1 MRKLILLFV
10 SILLLTPLFVSIA
23 ASNPM
28 NFKLYKLET
37 NPNDKVLLIMSGI
50 QGDEPGGFNA
60 TSIFIKNYKIKSGN
74 VWVIPNLNQYSIIK
88 NNRGIYGDMNR
99 KFAALNRN
107 DPEYELIQ
115 EIKKIIL
122 DERVATILHL
132 HDGSGFYREKYISNL
147 LNQNRWGNCS
157 IIDQD
162 SLFED
167 KDLNNKIS
175 EVVNYIN
182 RNLLK
187 ELHRYRVKNTNTAL
201 GDKEQEKSLTY
212 FATLNK
218 KMAFANEASKNLSLN
233 ERVYYHLLAIE
244 GMLNNLG
251 IKFER
256 NFEFNLKTIDK
267 LINDENMDIS
277 INEIIKL
284 PLFNLKNK
292 LDFFP
297 IDKNNLSF
305 ESNTPIIS
313 LSKEKQKY
321 KIKNGNKNIT
331 YLNPFFI
338 EFDEELQS
346 VKLNI
351 DNEEIEAKIGSIVNV
366 KDSFKILSLPQAYR
380 VNVIGYFRKN
390 IINEAEINIQR
401 KDLMNQF
408 SIDKNS
414 NKFRIEFYKKE
425 GGKEKFAGMI
435 ILDFQS

>member
-1 MRKLILLFV
+1 
-10 SILLLTPLFVSIA
+10 
-23 ASNPM
+23 
-28 NFKLYKLET
+28 
-37 NPNDKVLLIMSGI
+37 
-50 QGDEPGGFNA
+50 
-60 TSIFIKNYKIKSGN
+60 
-74 VWVIPNLNQYSIIK
+74 
-88 NNRGIYGDMNR
+88 MNR
-99 KFAALNRN
+99 KFAALSKN
-107 DPEYELIQ
+107 DPEYRIIQ

-122 DERVATILHL
+122 DSRVEAILHL
-132 HDGSGFYREKYISNL
+132 HDGSGFYREKYINNL

-162 SLFED
+162 TLFED

-175 EVVNYIN
+175 YVVDYIN
-182 RNLLK
+182 SNLLK

-218 KMAFANEASKNLSLN
+218 KMAFANEASKSLSLN

-244 GMLNNLG
+244 GMLDNLG

-277 INEIIKL
+277 INGIIKL

-297 IDKNNLSF
+297 LDKNNLSF

-321 KIKNGNKNIT
+321 KIKNGNKNIA

-338 EFDEELQS
+338 EFDNGLENAKLNVDGEEL
-346 VKLNI
+346 
-351 DNEEIEAKIGSIVNV
+351 EAKIGDIIKVKNV
-366 KDSFKILSLPQAYR
+366 FKIINLDENYR
-380 VNVIGYFRKN
+380 VNVIGYTKKN
-390 IINEAEINIQR
+390 TINEAEINIEK
-401 KDLMNQF
+401 KDLINKF
-408 SIDKNS
+408 SIDKNG
-414 NKFRIEFYKKE
+414 NKFRIEFYKKANSE
-425 GGKEKFAGMI
+425 EKEKFSGMI
-435 ILDFQS
+435 IVDFSN

>member
-1 MRKLILLFV
+1 MRKILV
-10 SILLLTPLFVSIA
+10 SILLPLFVSIA

-28 NFKLYKLET
+28 NFNLYKLES
-37 NPNDKVLLIMSGI
+37 NSSKPVLLIMSGI

-99 KFAALNRN
+99 KFAALNES

-122 DERVATILHL
+122 DSKVEAILHL
-132 HDGSGFYREKYISNL
+132 HDGSGFYREKYINHL

-175 EVVNYIN
+175 YVVDYIN
-182 RNLLK
+182 SNLLK

-277 INEIIKL
+277 INGIIKL
-284 PLFNLKNK
+284 PLFNIKNK

-297 IDKNNLSF
+297 LDKNNLSF

-321 KIKNGNKNIT
+321 KIKNGNKNIA

-338 EFDEELQS
+338 EFDSGLMNAKLNVDGEEL
-346 VKLNI
+346 
-351 DNEEIEAKIGSIVNV
+351 EAKIGDIIKVKNV
-366 KDSFKILSLPQAYR
+366 FKIINLDENYR
-380 VNVIGYFRKN
+380 VNVIGYTKKN
-390 IINEAEINIQR
+390 TINEAEIDIEK
-401 KDLMNQF
+401 KDLINKF
-408 SIDKNS
+408 SIDKNG
-414 NKFRIEFYKKE
+414 NKFRIEFYKKANE
-425 GGKEKFAGMI
+425 EEKEKFSGMI
-435 ILDFQS
+435 IVDFSN

>member
-1 MRKLILLFV
+1 MRKILV
-10 SILLLTPLFVSIA
+10 SILLPLFVSIA

-28 NFKLYKLET
+28 NFNLYKLES
-37 NPNDKVLLIMSGI
+37 NPSKPVLLIMSGI

-99 KFAALNRN
+99 KFAALSKN
-107 DPEYELIQ
+107 DPEYRIIQ

-122 DERVATILHL
+122 DSRVEAILHL
-132 HDGSGFYREKYISNL
+132 HDGSGFYREKYINNL

-162 SLFED
+162 TLFED

-175 EVVNYIN
+175 YVVDYIN
-182 RNLLK
+182 SNLLK

-218 KMAFANEASKNLSLN
+218 KMAFANEASKSLSLN

-244 GMLNNLG
+244 GMLDNLG

-277 INEIIKL
+277 INGIIKL

-297 IDKNNLSF
+297 LDKNNLSF

-321 KIKNGNKNIT
+321 KIKNGNKNIA

-338 EFDEELQS
+338 EFDNGLENAKLNVDGEEL
-346 VKLNI
+346 
-351 DNEEIEAKIGSIVNV
+351 EAKIGDIIKVKNV
-366 KDSFKILSLPQAYR
+366 FKIINLDENYR
-380 VNVIGYFRKN
+380 VNVIGYTKKN
-390 IINEAEINIQR
+390 TINEAEINIEK
-401 KDLMNQF
+401 KDLINKF
-408 SIDKNS
+408 SIDKNG
-414 NKFRIEFYKKE
+414 NKFRIEFYKKANSE
-425 GGKEKFAGMI
+425 EKEKFSGMI
-435 ILDFQS
+435 IVDFSN